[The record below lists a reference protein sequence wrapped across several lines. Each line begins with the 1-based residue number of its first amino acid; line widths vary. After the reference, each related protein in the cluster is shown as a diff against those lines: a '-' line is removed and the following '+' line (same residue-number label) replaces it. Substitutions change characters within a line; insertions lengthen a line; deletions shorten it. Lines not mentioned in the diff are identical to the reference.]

1 MLLKFSHTLEILK
14 IICALHISHRK
25 WQQKLINSSHKE
37 IQVEI
42 IFIPPAFC
50 SARWCDAG
58 EWNNSWN
65 PRYVSLYLCF
75 TDTTQVSQ
83 LCFPCCY
90 AHSSAKMLQL
100 RTRSFVSTS
109 YGSAFL
115 LRDLDGY
122 ALPRWVS
129 VKPRMRRQGGKS
141 KTSVLKTGIKE
152 ENIALGWEERRGN
165 EKNTPKASGCV

>member
-42 IFIPPAFC
+42 AFVPPAFC
-50 SARWCDAG
+50 SARGCDVG
-58 EWNNSWN
+58 RWNNSWN
-65 PRYVSLYLCF
+65 PRYVLLYLCF

-90 AHSSAKMLQL
+90 CPQQRQDATIENEVFCVTHLMAVPFFWETWVVMPCP
-100 RTRSFVSTS
+100 
-109 YGSAFL
+109 GDMAG
-115 LRDLDGY
+115 GY
-122 ALPRWVS
+122 QWNREW
-129 VKPRMRRQGGKS
+129 G
-141 KTSVLKTGIKE
+141 
-152 ENIALGWEERRGN
+152 NWEERVKRVSWKQG
-165 EKNTPKASGCV
+165 KKRIKGRKI

>member
-42 IFIPPAFC
+42 AFVPPAFC
-50 SARWCDAG
+50 SARGCDVG
-58 EWNNSWN
+58 RWNNSWN

-100 RTRSFVSTS
+100 RTKSFVSHILWQCHSFERPGWLCRAQEIWLVGISETEN
-109 YGSAFL
+109 GE
-115 LRDLDGY
+115 
-122 ALPRWVS
+122 
-129 VKPRMRRQGGKS
+129 
-141 KTSVLKTGIKE
+141 TGRKE
-152 ENIALGWEERRGN
+152 
-165 EKNTPKASGCV
+165 